1 MTSVQQFI
9 VALHVKSGLVDFA
22 KKYMFSMINDVGII
36 HPLCFRLITE
46 NYDGKAFV
54 GMGNNYNF
62 VDFAA
67 DSQRQVLSQIRPV
80 PFPCA
85 TP

>member
-1 MTSVQQFI
+1 
-9 VALHVKSGLVDFA
+9 
-22 KKYMFSMINDVGII
+22 MINDVGII

-67 DSQRQVLSQIRPV
+67 IPKDKYFPKFALSISLCYAIGNVQDV
-80 PFPCA
+80 GAFYDVYLK
-85 TP
+85 